1 MFLRLLFESF
11 RRQKRRKTV
20 ALLAIALGMSIAT
33 AMIAVGTD
41 IGDKINQELRSLGA
55 NLVITPMEDTL
66 DVNIGGV
73 NLKPASEGAF
83 IAEQDLIKIKSIFW
97 EHNIKGYAPF
107 LSAPQTIKTTTKPRR
122 HQRRTDR
129 DIFRPAAALRQ
140 TGILPPAC
148 VA

>member
-11 RRQKRRKTV
+11 RRQKRRKSV

-33 AMIAVGTD
+33 AMIAVGND

-55 NLVITPMEDTL
+55 NLVVTPIEDTL

-83 IAEQDLIKIKSIFW
+83 INEQDLIKIKGIFW
-97 EHNIKGYAPF
+97 GHNIKGYAPF
-107 LSAPQTIKTTTKPRR
+107 LYDRQKIQTRNGQVR
-122 HQRRTDR
+122 GRTDR
-129 DIFRPAAALRQ
+129 HLLCSAFELRQ
-140 TGILPPAC
+140 RAIHHRRA
-148 VA
+148 

>member
-11 RRQKRRKTV
+11 RRQKRRKSV

-33 AMIAVGTD
+33 AMIAVGND

-55 NLVITPMEDTL
+55 NLVITPIEDTL

-83 IAEQDLIKIKSIFW
+83 INEQDLIKIKGIFW
-97 EHNIKGYAPF
+97 GHNIKGYAPF
-107 LSAPQTIKTTTKPRR
+107 LIRRQKIQT
-122 HQRRTDR
+122 RT
-129 DIFRPAAALRQ
+129 ASS
-140 TGILPPAC
+140 LPN
-148 VA
+148 